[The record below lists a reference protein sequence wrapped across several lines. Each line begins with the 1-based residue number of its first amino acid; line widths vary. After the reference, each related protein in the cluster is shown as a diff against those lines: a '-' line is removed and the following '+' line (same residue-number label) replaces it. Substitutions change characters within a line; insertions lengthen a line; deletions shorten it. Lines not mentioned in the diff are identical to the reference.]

1 VSTTSGTVAS
11 AWAAYRAHDWVRAFE
26 AFSAADAGQQLAPDE
41 LEALATAAGNAGR
54 PGREWN
60 RLIERAQAAFIAADD
75 MRGAARTALELA
87 RNHVLL
93 GENNVGVG
101 WWMHAARF
109 LEGLPE
115 CPEHGLWTWMEA
127 YAQLEAGEFVTGG
140 ERAHEAV
147 EIARR
152 TGDRDVE
159 ALALAS
165 EGHAQIAQGDVAGG
179 LALLGQASALA
190 AGGSLQPSAGGEVLC
205 SMIWACR
212 NLGDWRRAAEW
223 TDVSLRYCDEEAGYY
238 YPGLC
243 RVHRAEVERIRGDYE
258 RAEQDL
264 AAACDQLLARHRD
277 AAGWAYREMGEV
289 RMRRG
294 DFAGAM
300 EAWRRAME
308 LGVEPQPGLARLR
321 EAEGDAPAALRMLER
336 ALTDDRFKE
345 VEARAFLFPVV
356 ASIAIAAGDLDRA
369 RAAVAEMEA
378 LGARV
383 ESTAHQGALHVAR
396 GELALA
402 EGRLGDANA
411 LLRRAVQLWLE
422 VDAPYESARAR
433 VVLARVY
440 EAEGDLAAAR
450 LEREAALGVFVRL
463 GAEYDARLLRAMVE
477 RPPERALRTFMFT
490 DIVESTRL
498 LDVLGDEAWSDLLGW
513 HDRTLRACF
522 DAHDGEEVKHEGDGF
537 FVTFATPISAI
548 DCAIAVQRSLATHR
562 SEHGFAP
569 RVRIGLHAA
578 EATRH
583 AGDYAGRGVH
593 ESARIAAAAGAG
605 EIFVS
610 ETSLPSPEERSFA
623 VIERRTLTLK
633 GFTEPVD
640 VVVVDWR

>member
-1 VSTTSGTVAS
+1 VSTSSDALTS
-11 AWAAYRAHDWVRAFE
+11 AWSAYRAHDWVRAFDE
-26 AFSAADAGQQLAPDE
+26 FSAIDAQRELAPE
-41 LEALATAAGNAGR
+41 HLEALATAAGNAGR
-54 PGREWN
+54 PEREWN
-60 RLIERAQAAFIAADD
+60 RLIERAQAAYIAIGD

-93 GENNVGVG
+93 GENNVGFG
-101 WWMHAARF
+101 WWLHAGRF
-109 LEGLPE
+109 LEGLAE
-115 CPEHGLWTWMEA
+115 CPEHGKLKWMEA
-127 YAQLEAGEFVTGG
+127 YALLEAGEFATGG

-165 EGHAQIAQGDVAGG
+165 EGHARLAQGDVSGG
-179 LALLGQASALA
+179 LALLDQASAFA
-190 AGGSLQPSAGGEVLC
+190 VGGSLQPSAGGAVLC

-264 AAACDQLLARHRD
+264 VTACDQLLARHTI

-336 ALTDDRFKE
+336 ALTDNRFE
-345 VEARAFLFPVV
+345 EAEARAFLFPAV

-369 RAAVAEMEA
+369 RAAVAEMEG

-383 ESTAHQGALHVAR
+383 ESTAHQAALHVAR

-402 EGRLGDANA
+402 EGRIDDANG

-433 VVLARVY
+433 VQLARVY
-440 EAEGDLAAAR
+440 EAEGDVAGAQ

-463 GAEYDARLLRAMVE
+463 GAEYDARTLRDMVE

-498 LDVLGDEAWSDLLGW
+498 LDVLGDDAWNELLRW

-522 DAHDGEEVKHEGDGF
+522 NANDGEEIKHEGDGF
-537 FVTFATPISAI
+537 FVTFATPADAI
-548 DCAIAVQRSLATHR
+548 DCAISVQRSLATHR

-583 AGDYAGRGVH
+583 AGDYVGRGVH

-605 EIFVS
+605 EILVS
-610 ETSLPSPEERSFA
+610 ESSLPQPEERPFTVA
-623 VIERRTLTLK
+623 ERRRLTLK
-633 GFTEPVD
+633 GFTEAVA
-640 VVVVDWR
+640 VAVVDWH